1 MNRKL
6 KNSLLYTF
14 LLSTLLVL
22 GACKKTEGEGGNG
35 QLKGKVITEQW
46 NSTFTVLEATYP
58 AADEWVY
65 IIYGD
70 DISYGDRIR
79 TNYNGEYEFKYLRE
93 GSYKVYVYSD
103 DKTLQSA
110 SGQVAIVKDVKVSE
124 KKTSEVEV
132 ITICK

>member
-1 MNRKL
+1 MSKKFKALNFL
-6 KNSLLYTF
+6 WVLMIALL
-14 LLSTLLVL
+14 LQ
-22 GACKKTEGEGGNG
+22 GACKKTAGEGGNG
-35 QLKGKVITEQW
+35 KIKGKVITEQW
-46 NSTFTVLEATYP
+46 NNTFTVLEATYP

-70 DISYGDRIR
+70 DVSYGDRIR

-103 DKTLQSA
+103 DNTLQSP
-110 SGQVAIVKDVKVSE
+110 SGQKAIVKDVKVAE
-124 KKTSEVEV
+124 KETSEVET